1 MFVIAAAPVIP
12 LIELGT
18 TPETSLAE
26 RVTAPVRPATLVTAA
41 DTVPL
46 LTLRPEPTITAPAVL
61 VVAAGSLAAARV
73 PDEMLLALV
82 VSVVA
87 LAARPDTAVDA
98 IAIVLELA
106 AVKRPAA
113 STVKVATDDADP

>member
-1 MFVIAAAPVIP
+1 MPVVV
-12 LIELGT
+12 LGT

-73 PDEMLLALV
+73 PVEMLLAFV
-82 VSVVA
+82 ASVVA

-98 IAIVLELA
+98 MAMAVELA
-106 AVKRPAA
+106 AVRRPAA
-113 STVKVATDDADP
+113 STVIAETDDAEP